1 MNHSDSQ
8 HSDSRSELDP
18 GRDPD
23 EKQAGGRRARRG
35 GANGAEGDNAPQRW
49 GGGGAGADFPE
60 TNTRV
65 CSAADPS
72 VSPPPAETHRTDE
85 SGAAGHRGRAPG
97 LRGSW
102 GGSRLCEM
110 WETPTPVGGKDG
122 PPLPGAP
129 WADARSQEVAGT
141 PGRSA
146 PQCSPG
152 TVPSLFS
159 E

>member
-49 GGGGAGADFPE
+49 GGGGGGAGADFPE
-60 TNTRV
+60 TNT
-65 CSAADPS
+65 ADPS

-129 WADARSQEVAGT
+129 WADTRSQEVAGT